1 MLHGIQ
7 CASLKVVSLACKGMC
22 RKYIDEYDV
31 HTLVPERKLSFTDT
45 IATDTF
51 RCPDGASRGALTV
64 RWDDYYWI
72 AVDACFETLAEEGSR
87 KDEVSKK
94 LAQIRPFARAASHS
108 SRSPGSSA
116 ARSCGARRRAPSC
129 SRSGQ
134 ATACC

>member
-1 MLHGIQ
+1 MLRTHLLHGIQ

-64 RWDDYYWI
+64 RWDEYYWI
-72 AVDACFETLAEEGSR
+72 AVDACFETLSEEGSR
-87 KDEVSKK
+87 KDERGGQEVGADAFPQGSLHVR
-94 LAQIRPFARAASHS
+94 LARLVHR
-108 SRSPGSSA
+108 RLL
-116 ARSCGARRRAPSC
+116 GARRAAHA
-129 SRSGQ
+129 Q
-134 ATACC
+134 AR